1 MEKVLLPRGYGRSY
15 DACKHAIEHDC
26 DIVAPD
32 RSGVIALEYI
42 IKDICKDFDSLEI
55 DRITFSDY
63 IDSVIINHHK
73 FNGAVEAI
81 EIRLYDICQY
91 FEHEKTE
98 RGRRKMSY
106 LMILTGACKSCVN
119 TVKSAWLQWKLR
131 DE

>member
-42 IKDICKDFDSLEI
+42 IKDICEKFDSLEI
-55 DRITFSDY
+55 DRITCSNY
-63 IDSVIINHHK
+63 VDSVIINHHK
-73 FNGAVEAI
+73 FNGVVEAI

-98 RGRRKMSY
+98 RGRRKDVVFDDIDRCMQVLCPYRKIS
-106 LMILTGACKSCVN
+106 MVTMEVEG
-119 TVKSAWLQWKLR
+119 
-131 DE
+131 

>member
-32 RSGVIALEYI
+32 RAGVIALEYI

-55 DRITFSDY
+55 DRITYSDY
-63 IDSVIINHHK
+63 IYSVIINHHK
-73 FNGAVEAI
+73 FNGMVEAI

-98 RGRRKMSY
+98 RGRRKDVVFDDIDRCMQVLCPYRKIS
-106 LMILTGACKSCVN
+106 MVTMEVEG
-119 TVKSAWLQWKLR
+119 
-131 DE
+131 

>member
-42 IKDICKDFDSLEI
+42 IKDICKKFDSLEI
-55 DRITFSDY
+55 DRIAYSNY
-63 IDSVIINHHK
+63 VDSVIINHHK
-73 FNGAVEAI
+73 FNGVVEAI

-98 RGRRKMSY
+98 RGRRKDVVFDDIDRCMQVLCPYRKIS
-106 LMILTGACKSCVN
+106 MVTMEVEG
-119 TVKSAWLQWKLR
+119 
-131 DE
+131 

>member
-15 DACKHAIEHDC
+15 NACRHAIEHDC

-55 DRITFSDY
+55 DRITFSNY

-98 RGRRKMSY
+98 RGRRKDVVFDDIDRCMQVLCQHRKIS
-106 LMILTGACKSCVN
+106 MVTMEVEG
-119 TVKSAWLQWKLR
+119 
-131 DE
+131 

>member
-15 DACKHAIEHDC
+15 DACIHAIEHDC

-32 RSGVIALEYI
+32 RAGVIVLEYI

-55 DRITFSDY
+55 DRITCSDY
-63 IDSVIINHHK
+63 VNSVTINHHK
-73 FNGAVEAI
+73 FNGVVETI

-98 RGRRKMSY
+98 RGRRKDVVFDDIDRCMQVLCQHRKIS
-106 LMILTGACKSCVN
+106 MVTMEVEG
-119 TVKSAWLQWKLR
+119 
-131 DE
+131 

>member
-55 DRITFSDY
+55 GRITFSDY

-98 RGRRKMSY
+98 RGRRKDVVFDDIDRCMQVLCQHRKIS
-106 LMILTGACKSCVN
+106 MVTMEVEG
-119 TVKSAWLQWKLR
+119 
-131 DE
+131 

>member
-98 RGRRKMSY
+98 RGRRKDVVFDDIDRYMQVLCQHRKIS
-106 LMILTGACKSCVN
+106 MVTMEVEG
-119 TVKSAWLQWKLR
+119 
-131 DE
+131 

>member
-15 DACKHAIEHDC
+15 NACRHAIEHDC

-98 RGRRKMSY
+98 RGRRKDVVFDDIDRCMQVLCQHRKIS
-106 LMILTGACKSCVN
+106 MVTMEVEG
-119 TVKSAWLQWKLR
+119 
-131 DE
+131 

>member
-15 DACKHAIEHDC
+15 NACRHAIEHDC

-32 RSGVIALEYI
+32 RSGVIALEYM

-98 RGRRKMSY
+98 RGRRKDVVFDDIDRCMQVLCQYRKIS
-106 LMILTGACKSCVN
+106 MVTMEVEG
-119 TVKSAWLQWKLR
+119 
-131 DE
+131 

>member
-63 IDSVIINHHK
+63 IDFVIINHHK

-98 RGRRKMSY
+98 RGRRKDVVFDDIDRCMQVLCQHRKIS
-106 LMILTGACKSCVN
+106 MVTMEVEG
-119 TVKSAWLQWKLR
+119 
-131 DE
+131 

>member
-15 DACKHAIEHDC
+15 DVCKYAIDHDC

-55 DRITFSDY
+55 DRTTYSDY
-63 IDSVIINHHK
+63 IYSVIINHYK
-73 FNGAVEAI
+73 FNGVVEAI

-98 RGRRKMSY
+98 RGRRKDVVFDDIDRCMQVLCPYRKIS
-106 LMILTGACKSCVN
+106 MVTMEV
-119 TVKSAWLQWKLR
+119 
-131 DE
+131 EE

>member
-42 IKDICKDFDSLEI
+42 IKDTCKDFDSLEI

-98 RGRRKMSY
+98 RGRRKDVVFDDIDRCMQVLCQHRKIS
-106 LMILTGACKSCVN
+106 MVTMEVEG
-119 TVKSAWLQWKLR
+119 
-131 DE
+131 

>member
-15 DACKHAIEHDC
+15 NACRHAIEHDC

-91 FEHEKTE
+91 FKHEKTE
-98 RGRRKMSY
+98 RGRRKDVVFDDIDRCMQVLCQHRKIS
-106 LMILTGACKSCVN
+106 MVTMEVEG
-119 TVKSAWLQWKLR
+119 
-131 DE
+131 

>member
-32 RSGVIALEYI
+32 RAGVIALEYI
-42 IKDICKDFDSLEI
+42 IKDICEEFDSLEI
-55 DRITFSDY
+55 DRITYHDY
-63 IDSVIINHHK
+63 VYSVIIKHHK
-73 FNGAVEAI
+73 FNGVVEEI

-98 RGRRKMSY
+98 RGRRKDVVFDDIDRCMQVLCPYRKIS
-106 LMILTGACKSCVN
+106 MVTMEVEG
-119 TVKSAWLQWKLR
+119 
-131 DE
+131 

>member
-15 DACKHAIEHDC
+15 NACRHAIEHDC

-98 RGRRKMSY
+98 RGRRKDVVFDDIDRCMQV
-106 LMILTGACKSCVN
+106 LC
-119 TVKSAWLQWKLR
+119 QHRKLSMVTM
-131 DE
+131 EVEG